1 MVIRSLLQTVQLI
14 APAGPHLA
22 VVESSLRS
30 RQMTPLHVHPGDE
43 ALQVV
48 EGAVTVHSGGDVF
61 RLGAGDSLL
70 LPGGEPHTVRA
81 DAQPTRIRTGSHVAS
96 VGRYEDFL
104 RAVAAPGPLNPE
116 DEAALAAIAY
126 VNGIR
131 VVGPPGALPS
141 ADAAR
146 AA

>member
-14 APAGPHLA
+14 DPGGPHLA
-22 VVESSLRS
+22 IVETSLRS
-30 RQMTPLHVHPGDE
+30 GQMTPLHVHSGDE

-48 EGAVTVHSGGDVF
+48 EGAVTVRSGGDVF

-104 RAVAAPGPLNPE
+104 RAVAAPGPLSPE
-116 DEAALAAIAY
+116 DEAALAAIGY

-131 VVGPPGALPS
+131 VLGPPGALPS

>member
-14 APAGPHLA
+14 DPGGPHLA
-22 VVESSLRS
+22 IVESSLRS
-30 RQMTPLHVHPGDE
+30 RQMTPLHVHSGDE

-48 EGAVTVHSGGDVF
+48 EGAVTVHSGDGVF

-81 DAQPTRIRTGSHVAS
+81 DATTRIRTGSHVSS

-104 RAVAAPGPLNPE
+104 RAVAAPGPLSPE
-116 DEAALAAIAY
+116 DEATLAAIGW

-131 VVGPPGALPS
+131 VLGPPGVLPS